1 MLWEGCRKPR
11 GCYTQE
17 DILRK
22 SITTSEP
29 WQVYVLGN
37 QVQEPRMKEI
47 FAVSILEEPIYHQSG
62 VDRND
67 SKLLGGDVFG
77 RIKPSFH
84 PAPWPC
90 KEPTSGLQLTLWE
103 N

>member
-1 MLWEGCRKPR
+1 MAGVCA
-11 GCYTQE
+11 G
-17 DILRK
+17 
-22 SITTSEP
+22 
-29 WQVYVLGN
+29 
-37 QVQEPRMKEI
+37 EPRMKEI